1 MAKTV
6 VGLYNRLD
14 QAQEVVNELVT
25 AGIERENISMVASDS
40 KGEHASQLQADETQK
55 KDPVSGAG
63 MGAAVGGLAGL
74 LVGFGAM
81 AIPGLGPAVA
91 AGPLVA
97 ALSGAGVGAVAGG
110 IAAALVD
117 AGVSEADADIYAE
130 GVRRGGTLLTVY
142 ASNEQAD
149 LAADIMNRYHPVN
162 VQQRAEMWRQGNWN
176 TFDEGAEPFAF
187 DRIKNDLRQDDKHGV
202 KTDNDQRLYGDM
214 ESGFQGIEQAA
225 YTFGYREA
233 HDHHNRDKI
242 WQAVEDE
249 LRRLWVEQHPEH
261 AWEEYRDLVN
271 EGWLAGKEQ

>member
-6 VGLYNRLD
+6 VGLYNRFD

-40 KGEHASQLQADETQK
+40 KGEHASQLQSDETQK
-55 KDPVSGAG
+55 RDPVSGAG

-74 LVGFGAM
+74 LVGFGAL
-81 AIPGLGPAVA
+81 AIPGLGPVVA

-142 ASNEQAD
+142 ANNEQAD

-162 VQQRAEMWRQGNWN
+162 VQQRAECGGRATGTLLMKAQS
-176 TFDEGAEPFAF
+176 
-187 DRIKNDLRQDDKHGV
+187 
-202 KTDNDQRLYGDM
+202 RLPLT
-214 ESGFQGIEQAA
+214 AA
-225 YTFGYREA
+225 KMICARMSST
-233 HDHHNRDKI
+233 
-242 WQAVEDE
+242 
-249 LRRLWVEQHPEH
+249 
-261 AWEEYRDLVN
+261 
-271 EGWLAGKEQ
+271 AG